1 MAQTAKPAV
10 SKPKK
15 PFSFDDYD
23 NVIGF
28 VVSQAAYRLSQALEK
43 AIARTGYDLRPREFP
58 VLNRLHQYGK
68 LNQTDLAA
76 MTYKDQP
83 AMSRMLDRLIG
94 LRLVEKVMSPD
105 DRRAF
110 LVSLTPTGQAA
121 RDAIVP
127 LIAEMLETACRDVD
141 EDDLWATVATL
152 QKIAARI

>member
-1 MAQTAKPAV
+1 MAQTATQLQ
-10 SKPKK
+10 K

-28 VVSQAAYRLSQALEK
+28 VVSQAAYRLSEALEK
-43 AIARTGYDLRPREFP
+43 AIAETGYDLRPREFP
-58 VLNRLHQYGK
+58 VLNRLHQYGS
-68 LNQTDLAA
+68 LTQTDLAA

-110 LVSLTPTGQAA
+110 LVSLTPAGKAA

-127 LIAEMLETACRDVD
+127 LIVETLQTACRDIA
-141 EDDLWATVATL
+141 EQDLLTTVATL
-152 QKIAARI
+152 QKIAARL

>member
-1 MAQTAKPAV
+1 MV
-10 SKPKK
+10 KK
-15 PFSFDDYD
+15 NSRPFSFDDYD

-28 VVSQAAYRLSQALEK
+28 VVSQAAYRLSQALEN
-43 AIARTGYDLRPREFP
+43 AIAKTGYDLRPREFP

-110 LVSLTPTGQAA
+110 LVSLTPAGQAA

-127 LIAEMLETACRDVD
+127 LIVETLEDACRDIP
-141 EDDLWATVATL
+141 EDDLWTTVTTL
-152 QKIAARI
+152 QKIAARV

>member
-1 MAQTAKPAV
+1 MAPIS
-10 SKPKK
+10 SKLQK

-28 VVSQAAYRLSQALEK
+28 VVSQAAYRLGDALAK
-43 AIARTGYDLRPREFP
+43 AIAETGYDVRPREFP
-58 VLNRLHQYGK
+58 ILNRLHQYGK
-68 LNQTDLAA
+68 LTQTDLAA

-94 LRLVEKVMSPD
+94 LGLVAKVMSPD

-110 LVSLTPTGQAA
+110 LVSLTPVGKAA

-127 LIAEMLETACRDVD
+127 LIVKMLESACR
-141 EDDLWATVATL
+141 EIGEQDLLTTVATL
-152 QKIAARI
+152 QKIAARL